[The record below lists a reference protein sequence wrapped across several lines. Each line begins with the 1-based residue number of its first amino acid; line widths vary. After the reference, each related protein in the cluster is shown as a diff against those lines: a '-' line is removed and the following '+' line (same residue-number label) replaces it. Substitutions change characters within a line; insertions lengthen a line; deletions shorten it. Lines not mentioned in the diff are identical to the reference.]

1 MDEIKDL
8 RYNFFFLW
16 LKLTLCFYG
25 VQKKLLEMEC
35 FFSIEY
41 VWLKSTTYICETLY
55 SLRYTLMSLKC
66 TQSHKATLAWTS

>member
-8 RYNFFFLW
+8 RYNFFLW

-41 VWLKSTTYICETLY
+41 VCLKSTTYICD